1 MKRIKESI
9 LFILAGIFLLNC
21 STQIANVPG
30 RRLTHDKEMATIR
43 ANYLNGLQ
51 HPNLGVVESS
61 MMNVVK
67 MKLVY
72 PQEKCDKIQQK
83 LSQIAMQGQNE
94 RLRYKAFL
102 SGMCLQ
108 NPDCISKEIDF
119 YSIHDDSVFYNLI
132 SREIANYLVS
142 YKISHNEKL

>member
-1 MKRIKESI
+1 MKKIKKSI
-9 LFILAGIFLLNC
+9 LFTLTGIFLLNC
-21 STQIANVPG
+21 STQVANVVE
-30 RRLTHDKEMATIR
+30 RRLTPDKEMANIR
-43 ANYLNGLQ
+43 ANYLTGLQ
-51 HPNLGVVESS
+51 HTNLGVVESS

-72 PQEKCDKIQQK
+72 PEEKCDKIQQK

-102 SGMCLQ
+102 SVMCLQ
-108 NPDCISKEIDF
+108 NPDCISKGTDF
-119 YSIHDDSVFYNLI
+119 YSIDDDSVFYNII

-142 YKISHNEKL
+142 YKISHNQKL